1 MAPPRE
7 LTRDERRARSREAI
21 LEAAREL
28 FAGHGYEQTTIRM
41 VAARAGVDPALVMQ
55 HFGTKEALFDAVAQL
70 RIGIDEALPGP
81 PEQLGER
88 VLRHVLADVER
99 GPDTGL
105 PVLRSMLT
113 HPHAAETVRCA
124 VAHPDEN
131 PLAEILS
138 GEDAQLRAALA
149 GTLVLGLLVGR
160 YLLRIPEVERVGAAQ
175 LVKLLG
181 PCLQPLLTGS
191 PDRSCSG
198 PEEPVESGNATDHLA
213 ALAEAEQ
220 ARAAAAD
227 ELDRRA
233 RSALAAGASYGEV
246 GRALGI
252 TRQAARKRW
261 PAEVVDN
268 SDCRAC

>member
-1 MAPPRE
+1 MGSALPRE

-28 FAGHGYEQTTIRM
+28 FAKHGYEQTTIRV
-41 VAARAGVDPALVMQ
+41 VAARAGIDPALVMQ

-70 RIGIDEALPGP
+70 RMGIADALPGP

-124 VAHPDEN
+124 VAHPEDN
-131 PLAEILS
+131 PLAEILA
-138 GEDAQLRAALA
+138 GKDAQLRAALA

-160 YLLRIPEVERVGAAQ
+160 YLLRIPEIERVSAAQ

-181 PCLQPLLTGS
+181 PCLQPLLTEPS
-191 PDRSCSG
+191 ARSCPG
-198 PEEPVESGNATDHLA
+198 PDKPAESGHAVDHLA
-213 ALAEAEQ
+213 ALAEAER
-220 ARAAAAD
+220 ARAAAAE
-227 ELDRRA
+227 ELDRCA

-252 TRQAARKRW
+252 SRQAARKRW
-261 PAEVVDN
+261 PAETGD
-268 SDCRAC
+268 